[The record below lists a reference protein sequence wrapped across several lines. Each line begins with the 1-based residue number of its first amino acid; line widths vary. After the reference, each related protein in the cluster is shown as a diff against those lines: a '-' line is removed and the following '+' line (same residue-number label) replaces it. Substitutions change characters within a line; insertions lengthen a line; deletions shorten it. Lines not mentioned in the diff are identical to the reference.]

1 MTDRDQERGQ
11 ASVELALVLPLIA
24 LLALA
29 ILQTALVARD
39 AVLLSHAARE
49 AARAAAIEPGSG
61 GAAARRASGLHADH
75 LKVIEHKQGDHLLR
89 VEVDYRSATDLPVI
103 GGLVPDVRLSTTV
116 VIRSEGPF
124 SH

>member
-29 ILQTALVARD
+29 ILQTALVGRD

-61 GAAARRASGLHADH
+61 GAAARRASGLDEGR
-75 LKVIEHKQGDHLLR
+75 LKVTEHRRGDRLVR
-89 VEVDYRSATDLPVI
+89 VEVRYRSVTDLPVI
-103 GGLVPDVRLSTTV
+103 GALVPDVRLSTTI
-116 VIRSEGPF
+116 VIRSEAPV
-124 SH
+124 SL